1 MDYRAAVAYLTE
13 RERFGIKL
21 GLENIARLVEGLRH
35 PERGYRS
42 FLVAGTNGKGSTAAL
57 SESILRA
64 AGYATG
70 RYTSP
75 HLVRVEERMSAR
87 GRLIREEELTALVAT
102 LSDLIGRLR
111 REGVLLTEPTF
122 FEVTT
127 ACCLEF
133 FRRAGVEVA
142 VLEVGMGGRWDATN
156 VAPAEL
162 TMITNIGFD
171 HERFLGP
178 TLAAIAAEK
187 AATIKPGRPVV
198 TGVRPGEALEVIRAE
213 AARQNAPLHLAWEE
227 VRIEA
232 QEVPGSP
239 ESEDGQLVDLV
250 TPAGRY
256 QDVFL
261 PLPGEHQLEN
271 LAVAVRAVEV
281 ARGPGF
287 PVPPEAIAAGVART
301 CWPAR
306 LERVPGQ
313 PSLLIDAAHNPHGVE
328 ALARYIEK
336 HPHPGRVLLFAVMKD
351 KKMEAMAERLFPCF
365 ECVLVSRPENTRARD
380 PETLAAWA
388 RERGFHAEAVGPVA
402 EALARARELAGPS
415 GQVVVAGSI
424 FLAGEVKHLLQGSGR
439 T

>member
-21 GLENIARLVEGLRH
+21 GLENIARLVEALGH
-35 PERGYRS
+35 PERSYRS

-57 SESILRA
+57 CESILRT

-70 RYTSP
+70 LYTSP
-75 HLVRVEERMSAR
+75 HLVQLEERMSAR
-87 GRLIREEELTALVAT
+87 GRLIGEEELTELVAE
-102 LSDLIGRLR
+102 LSDLVARLR
-111 REGVLLTEPTF
+111 REGLLLTEPTF

-133 FRRAGVEVA
+133 FRRARVEVA

-162 TMITNIGFD
+162 TLITNIGFD
-171 HERFLGP
+171 HERFLGS

-198 TGVRPGEALEVIRAE
+198 SGVRPGEALEVIRAE
-213 AARQNAPLHLAWEE
+213 AERQNAPLHLAWEE
-227 VRIEA
+227 VRVEA
-232 QEVPGSP
+232 REGPEV
-239 ESEDGQLVDLV
+239 EDGQLVDLV

-256 QDVFL
+256 RDVFL
-261 PLPGEHQLEN
+261 PLVGEHQLEN

-287 PVPPEAIAAGVART
+287 PLPPEAIAAGVART
-301 CWPAR
+301 RWPAR
-306 LERVPGQ
+306 LERVPGN
-313 PSLLIDAAHNPHGVE
+313 PSLLIDAAHNPQGVE
-328 ALARYIEK
+328 ALARYLET
-336 HPHPGRVLLFAVMKD
+336 HSHPGRVLLFAVMKD
-351 KKMEAMAERLFPCF
+351 KKMEAMAQRLFPCF
-365 ECVLVSRPENTRARD
+365 KRVLVSRPENTRARD
-380 PETLAAWA
+380 PESLLAWA
-388 RERGFHAEAVGPVA
+388 REHGFQAEAVAPVA
-402 EALARARELAGPS
+402 EALERARELAGPS

-424 FLAGEVKHLLQGSGR
+424 FLAGEVKRILQESGR